1 MRIPRSEFARTLPSF
16 NPTYQMKILIINTH
30 LTYPGSSEGK
40 LNLAFMDL
48 GKAARP

>member
-1 MRIPRSEFARTLPSF
+1 
-16 NPTYQMKILIINTH
+16 MKILIINTH